1 MAEKGKI
8 ISLSAIGLDSQGL
21 VSKITTRVFE
31 LNGNII
37 DVEEICRR
45 GLFTIFLVVDFSASS
60 ASMEKIT
67 EALTRL
73 GEETGLK
80 VVVAIYEADQIP
92 YAAEKERH
100 LVTVLGE
107 DKPGIIAAVSTFF
120 RRRHVNIETCR
131 MISRGEFFSMEM
143 TIDTSLIHADS
154 TRSHREA
161 VETMKRE
168 LKDLCAT
175 LNQSVVIQSE
185 NVFNRGKKLVVFDVE
200 SSLIQESSVEEF
212 LKGIQGKVN
221 IGGGA
226 GEMRE
231 EGEDRIQALVENARI
246 LRGMPLAELERFSE
260 NLQLNPGALELIG
273 ILKSMG
279 FKIALLSSG
288 FSFLMKR
295 IFEQAGVDY
304 AFSNSLK
311 ADERGLLT
319 GELQEPVITNE
330 SKSEILD
337 FIMSVE
343 NLTPEQVIAVGDG
356 STRSHFIKNV
366 GLSIAFKP
374 GDTRVAT
381 DGILSTD
388 RISNILYCL
397 GIPKSELEK
406 HLKGK
411 APSPPSG
418 KGSFCMRGGNSS

>member
-1 MAEKGKI
+1 MGEKRKI
-8 ISLSAIGLDSQGL
+8 ISLSAIGLDSPGL

-45 GLFTIFLVVDFSASS
+45 GLFSIFLIIDFSGSDVP
-60 ASMEKIT
+60 MQEIT
-67 EALTRL
+67 GTLSRM

-80 VVVAIYEADQIP
+80 VVLGIYQEDQIA
-92 YAAEKERH
+92 YTGEKENH
-100 LVTVLGE
+100 VVTVLGE

-120 RRRHVNIETCR
+120 HQRHINIESCK
-131 MISRGEFFSMEM
+131 MIARGKFFSMEM
-143 TIDTSLIHADS
+143 AVNTS
-154 TRSHREA
+154 RMRVEPPMPHREA
-161 VETMKRE
+161 IEKMKLALRE
-168 LKDLCAT
+168 LCGS

-200 SSLIQESSVEEF
+200 SSLIQESSLGEF
-212 LKGIQGKVN
+212 LKRIEGRVKTGN
-221 IGGGA
+221 GEA
-226 GEMRE
+226 EMRDR
-231 EGEDRIQALVENARI
+231 GEDRMQALVENARI
-246 LRGMPLAELERFSE
+246 LQGIPLADLEKFSDK
-260 NLQLNPGALELIG
+260 LQLNPGALELIG
-273 ILKSMG
+273 ILKTMG

-311 ADERGLLT
+311 ADEKGLLT

-330 SKSEILD
+330 TKSEILD

-343 NLTPEQVIAVGDG
+343 SLKPEQVIAVGDG
-356 STRSHFIKNV
+356 STRSHYIKNV

-374 GDTRVAT
+374 EDTAVAT

-388 RISNILYCL
+388 RISHILYCL
-397 GIPKSELEK
+397 GIPKAELDK
-406 HLKGK
+406 HLKK
-411 APSPPSG
+411 KSSPS
-418 KGSFCMRGGNSS
+418 

>member
-1 MAEKGKI
+1 MGEKGKI
-8 ISLSAIGLDSQGL
+8 ISLSAIGLDSPGL
-21 VSKITTRVFE
+21 VSKITTKVFE

-45 GLFTIFLVVDFSASS
+45 GLFSIFLIIDFSGSDV
-60 ASMEKIT
+60 SMEKIT
-67 EALTRL
+67 DALSRM

-80 VVVAIYEADQIP
+80 VVLGIYQEDQISFSG
-92 YAAEKERH
+92 EKESH

-120 RRRHVNIETCR
+120 HQRHINIESCK
-131 MISRGEFFSMEM
+131 MIARGKFFSMEM
-143 TIDTSLIHADS
+143 AINTSRMRVDPS
-154 TRSHREA
+154 MSHREA
-161 VETMKRE
+161 IEKMKLALKE
-168 LKDLCAT
+168 LCST

-185 NVFNRGKKLVVFDVE
+185 NVFNRGKKLIVFDVE
-200 SSLIQESSVEEF
+200 SSLLQESSLEDF
-212 LKGIQGKVN
+212 LKGIEGRVH
-221 IGGGA
+221 GGD
-226 GEMRE
+226 GEVEIRNV
-231 EGEDRIQALVENARI
+231 GEDRMQALVENARI
-246 LRGMPLAELERFSE
+246 LRGMPVADLEKFSE
-260 NLQLNPGALELIG
+260 KLQLNPGALELIG
-273 ILKSMG
+273 ILKTMG

-295 IFEQAGVDY
+295 VFEEAGVDY

-311 ADERGLLT
+311 ADEKGLIT

-343 NLTPEQVIAVGDG
+343 NLKPEQVIAVGDG

-374 GDTRVAT
+374 EDRSVAT

-388 RISNILYCL
+388 RISHILYCL
-397 GIPKSELEK
+397 GIPKAELDK
-406 HLKGK
+406 HLKKKSG
-411 APSPPSG
+411 PPVSG
-418 KGSFCMRGGNSS
+418 KPS

>member
-1 MAEKGKI
+1 MEEKGKI
-8 ISLSAIGLDSQGL
+8 ISLSAIGQDTQGL
-21 VSKITTRVFE
+21 VSRITTRVFE

-45 GLFTIFLVVDFSASS
+45 GLFSIFLVIDFSASTV
-60 ASMEKIT
+60 AMEKIV
-67 EALTRL
+67 ESLTRL

-80 VVVAIYEADQIP
+80 VVLAIYEEDQIP
-92 YAAEKERH
+92 YGGEKERH
-100 LVTVLGE
+100 VVTVLGE

-120 RRRHVNIETCR
+120 RRHRVNIETCR
-131 MISRGEFFSMEM
+131 MISRGKFFSMEM
-143 TIDTSLIHADS
+143 TIDTSRIHLEPAASHAD
-154 TRSHREA
+154 A

-168 LKDLCAT
+168 LKDLCAA

-200 SSLIQESSVEEF
+200 SSLIQASSVEGF
-212 LKGIQGKVN
+212 LKGIQGRLN
-221 IGGGA
+221 SDEGA
-226 GEMRE
+226 GDMKE

-246 LRGMPLAELERFSE
+246 LRGMPMAELERFSE

-288 FSFLMKR
+288 FNFLMKR

-311 ADERGLLT
+311 ADEHGILT

-330 SKSEILD
+330 SKSEILE

-343 NLTPEQVIAVGDG
+343 NLKPEQVIAVGDG

-374 GDTRVAT
+374 VDTRVAA

-388 RISNILYCL
+388 RISHILYCL
-397 GIPKSELEK
+397 GIPKTELEK
-406 HLKGK
+406 HLKKK
-411 APSPPSG
+411 APSAASG
-418 KGSFCMRGGNSS
+418 KS